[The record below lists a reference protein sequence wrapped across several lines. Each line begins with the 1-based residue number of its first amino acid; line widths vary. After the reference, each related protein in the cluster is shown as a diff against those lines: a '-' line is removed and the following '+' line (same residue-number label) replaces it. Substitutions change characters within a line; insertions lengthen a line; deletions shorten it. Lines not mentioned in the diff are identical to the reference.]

1 MPPGPARFSD
11 RIAGLVNRLERAL
24 CVLRYQYDAES
35 MRAARGLWSA
45 IPRGSPNALPAHS
58 TRRSRRPQTFRKS
71 AGVPATAF
79 YEIFDA
85 AAPETSKRSPEFDP
99 ARPSRALRAAVEGFA
114 TGIAGQV
121 RGGYRHRLAQR
132 CAAANERDACVVG
145 NVEPLVAVSRPRVR
159 GLDTRDECALGRR
172 RGCPQSKGTI
182 DVQPRANTIAPLSQC
197 YERVGA
203 AAVHVT
209 GLRAHDG
216 RPVDLRKSSARMQPW
231 SSVSSSMV
239 RSRPAEHAEPLAH
252 GGMDF
257 RSDDDIQLR
266 SAEQTRRNTALREA
280 GLE

>member
-1 MPPGPARFSD
+1 M
-11 RIAGLVNRLERAL
+11 
-24 CVLRYQYDAES
+24 
-35 MRAARGLWSA
+35 
-45 IPRGSPNALPAHS
+45 
-58 TRRSRRPQTFRKS
+58 
-71 AGVPATAF
+71 
-79 YEIFDA
+79 
-85 AAPETSKRSPEFDP
+85 
-99 ARPSRALRAAVEGFA
+99 
-114 TGIAGQV
+114 
-121 RGGYRHRLAQR
+121 
-132 CAAANERDACVVG
+132 
-145 NVEPLVAVSRPRVR
+145 AVSRPRVR